1 MFICELSAKQTIAE
15 INSFVVAWH
24 RHLHCSTF
32 LMTKE
37 SPAADHVAT
46 SASHREIMWNVSV
59 IKKYLINQGRVV
71 A

>member
-46 SASHREIMWNVSV
+46 SASHREIM
-59 IKKYLINQGRVV
+59 
-71 A
+71 